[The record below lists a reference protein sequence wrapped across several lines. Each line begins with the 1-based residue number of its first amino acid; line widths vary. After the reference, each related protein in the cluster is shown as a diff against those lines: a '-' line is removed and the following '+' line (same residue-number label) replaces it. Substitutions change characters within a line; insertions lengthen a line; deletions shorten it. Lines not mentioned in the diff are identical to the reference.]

1 MVRFSWPTCSAF
13 RIYETSRALFLH
25 LRFWQENLRKPT
37 GTMKALILPVAIA
50 QLGVGLVVIED
61 LGSAVV
67 MGTCFG
73 VLILAVGLPLKWF
86 GLMLLGIFPIFYHFV
101 ASTPFRI
108 RRIMGFIDPWAH
120 RETSGYQITEALISI
135 GSGGISGVGLGSGK
149 ESSFIFYLSPTL
161 ISSSQFGPK
170 RLVSSARLFLSHSS
184 PVLL

>member
-1 MVRFSWPTCSAF
+1 
-13 RIYETSRALFLH
+13 
-25 LRFWQENLRKPT
+25 
-37 GTMKALILPVAIA
+37 MKALILPVAIA

-67 MGTCFG
+67 MELVLG
-73 VLILAVGLPLKWF
+73 VLILVGLPLKWF

-149 ESSFIFYLSPTL
+149 KQLRFST
-161 ISSSQFGPK
+161 
-170 RLVSSARLFLSHSS
+170 RAHH
-184 PVLL
+184 